1 MAKADALIAMA
12 TKDYGADTGN
22 TASTYYEVRTWNEQY
37 KPAGK
42 PLIPLRMVRL
52 PARVSVGVRITE
64 TLRCSQ
70 IPWTDEFEHET
81 ARELFG
87 SNLLALT
94 WLKGETMPDDL
105 IDDILRALGLER
117 ETDKQ
122 RKTRVGCLVDES
134 PPAAPDCAPHCDERK
149 FSTGVMLEKGKVWLN
164 DAGRRVSEEATNLLA
179 RLGRRRSSQ
188 FEILRNTSESTQE
201 LIQLLQRPEVFNKM

>member
-22 TASTYYEVRTWNEQY
+22 TASTFYEVRTWKEQY
-37 KPAGK
+37 QPAGK

-52 PARVSVGVRITE
+52 PALVSVRVRITQ

-117 ETDKQ
+117 ETDQQRTTRMSCRVQKSPCAAGDSKERKSSAAALLQKSKAKLQDASRRFTQEAMNVISRFGQ
-122 RKTRVGCLVDES
+122 RKSSAAVSRSISAQTPAETSHDLV
-134 PPAAPDCAPHCDERK
+134 R
-149 FSTGVMLEKGKVWLN
+149 
-164 DAGRRVSEEATNLLA
+164 
-179 RLGRRRSSQ
+179 
-188 FEILRNTSESTQE
+188 
-201 LIQLLQRPEVFNKM
+201 LLQRPEVFNKM